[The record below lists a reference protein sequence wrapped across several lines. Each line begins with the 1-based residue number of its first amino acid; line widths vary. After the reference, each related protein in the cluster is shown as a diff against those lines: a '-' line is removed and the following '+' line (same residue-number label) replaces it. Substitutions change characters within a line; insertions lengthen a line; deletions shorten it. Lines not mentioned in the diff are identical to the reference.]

1 MPNRQAAAPSNRI
14 RYAHSWKTLIKFCN
28 IKHAKA
34 NVDDVTLITNR
45 WCEKQRNSCIFHYEL
60 CVYVYVYMWIYF
72 RSSLLCLH
80 TLNPFLFYI
89 VCKSHCYQFWAL
101 DILRT
106 KCGKCENLCF
116 LLSLLT
122 VRGSIENCCSA
133 LCQLPSHCDMDVY
146 HTKKFSYN
154 LMSFAVYTLYEV
166 YRNVCILCVFFV
178 CTLLCVCII
187 DVFYSIFRSV
197 ILW

>member
-1 MPNRQAAAPSNRI
+1 M
-14 RYAHSWKTLIKFCN
+14 
-28 IKHAKA
+28 
-34 NVDDVTLITNR
+34 
-45 WCEKQRNSCIFHYEL
+45 YEL
-60 CVYVYVYMWIYF
+60 CVYVYVYVWIYF

-154 LMSFAVYTLYEV
+154 LMSFRVYTLYEV

-178 CTLLCVCII
+178 CTLLCVCVYHRCVLFNFPLCDSLVTGSTVTGIT
-187 DVFYSIFRSV
+187 DTFSTLFYSF
-197 ILW
+197 ILSLSL